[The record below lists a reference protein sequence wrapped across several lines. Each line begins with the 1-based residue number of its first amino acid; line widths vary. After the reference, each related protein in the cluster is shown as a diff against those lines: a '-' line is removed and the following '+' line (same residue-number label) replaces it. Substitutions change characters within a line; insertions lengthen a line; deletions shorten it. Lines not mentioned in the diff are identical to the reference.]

1 MMNFVLQRTMQE
13 LLESSGFEHVIDFI
27 FLSPASLL
35 PPSRQNKLKSAKH
48 SWAKFSAHCHE
59 IYDYAYC
66 TLTS

>member
-1 MMNFVLQRTMQE
+1 MNFILQRSMQE
-13 LLESSGFEHVIDFI
+13 VLESSGFEHVIDC
-27 FLSPASLL
+27 LLLYPASLL
-35 PPSRQNKLKSAKH
+35 LPSGQNKLKSAKH